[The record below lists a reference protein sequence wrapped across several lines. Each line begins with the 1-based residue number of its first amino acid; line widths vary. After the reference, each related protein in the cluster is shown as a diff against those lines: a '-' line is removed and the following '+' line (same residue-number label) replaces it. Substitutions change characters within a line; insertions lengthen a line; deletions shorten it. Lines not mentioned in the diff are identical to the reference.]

1 MIMEYKYE
9 KVIKRIHPEWMDFF
23 NSNKNDLI
31 KILDQVNSDI
41 SSGKTIFPLPKDLFR
56 TLYYFG
62 PKDTKLVLL
71 GQDPYINSELHSNKK
86 VPQACG
92 MSFGVPKCH
101 KKIPPSLVN
110 IFKEIKNC
118 YPDSKIPSH
127 GFLKRWVKQEKIL
140 LLNSALTVIES
151 KSNSHQYL
159 WGSFTDKLIKY
170 ISDTNQDTIFLLM
183 GNFAI
188 GKSKLIDSNKHKIF
202 TTVHP
207 SPLSASNGFFG
218 CGVFK
223 KINDYLES
231 KNQSPIIWLT

>member
-1 MIMEYKYE
+1 MEFDYN
-9 KVIKRIHPEWMDFF
+9 KVIKRIHPDWIEFF
-23 NSNKNDLI
+23 DNNKEELV
-31 KILDQVNSDI
+31 KILDKVNSDI
-41 SSGKTIFPLPKDLFR
+41 KNGKTIFPLPKDLFR

-71 GQDPYINSELHSNKK
+71 GQDPYINSETHFSQKI
-86 VPQACG
+86 PQACG

-101 KKIPPSLVN
+101 KKIPPSLQN

-118 YPDSKIPSH
+118 YPESKVPTH
-127 GFLKRWVKQEKIL
+127 GFLKRWVKQENIL

-151 KSNSHQYL
+151 KSNSHQHL

-170 ISDTNQDTIFLLM
+170 ISDNSPHTVFLLM

-188 GKSKLIDSNKHKIF
+188 GKTKLIDKNKHKIF

-207 SPLSASNGFFG
+207 SPLSAFSGFFG
-218 CGVFK
+218 CEIFK
-223 KINDYLES
+223 KINQYLEE
-231 KNQSPIIWLT
+231 KNISPIIWLK